1 MKKMSGLSY
10 KEFLEAAKERL
21 SGLSAEE
28 LRRIILNRAS
38 EESPSGREEFLHKLE
53 PNHDPGAASS
63 DMEMLLDEIDAFEQ
77 RVADG
82 DYCIGWGWD
91 DEIREE
97 RDWGDE
103 SWAQEL
109 TNFSCKPSAYC

>member
-53 PNHDPGAASS
+53 PNHDPDAASS

-109 TNFSCKPSAYC
+109 TNFSCKPGAYC